1 MVLLKDNK
9 PSTLDTWYCSPHVD
23 GWLMVMD
30 RVLELRADNL
40 LLGKVGGHVAPRRG
54 AARPVPQNSD
64 GARECFCH

>member
-1 MVLLKDNK
+1 
-9 PSTLDTWYCSPHVD
+9 
-23 GWLMVMD
+23 MVMD

-40 LLGKVGGHVAPRRG
+40 LLGKIGGHVAPRRG